1 MAKKAKKT
9 RPAASP
15 HAAGGG
21 GGGADSRAG
30 PANPTDVGY
39 MEQIA
44 RLMAANDLNTVD
56 VRDGDRRVI
65 LKRGQAV
72 VSVAG
77 FPGYAGGPAAFAAP
91 SASSSGSAPTS
102 QPPAGAG
109 APPASEESRFIPIK
123 SPMVGTFY
131 TAAKPGEKPFV
142 GVGSRVVADE
152 TDVCVIEA
160 MKNFF
165 VQKADVTGTIV
176 KILVENGQPVQVEQ
190 PMFLVRPD

>member
-9 RPAASP
+9 RPAAT
-15 HAAGGG
+15 AQ
-21 GGGADSRAG
+21 GADSRAAG

-65 LKRGQAV
+65 LKRGQAL

-77 FPGYAGGPAAFAAP
+77 FPGYAGAPAALA
-91 SASSSGSAPTS
+91 ASSAGPMGSPPTS
-102 QPPAGAG
+102 QPPAGASQ
-109 APPASEESRFIPIK
+109 ATEESRFLPIK

-176 KILVENGQPVQVEQ
+176 KILVDNGQPVQVEQ

>member
-1 MAKKAKKT
+1 
-9 RPAASP
+9 
-15 HAAGGG
+15 
-21 GGGADSRAG
+21 
-30 PANPTDVGY
+30 

-65 LKRGQAV
+65 LKRGQPV

-77 FPGYAGGPAAFAAP
+77 FPGYAAAPLAAP
-91 SASSSGSAPTS
+91 SAQQPGGPASAS
-102 QPPAGAG
+102 QPPAGAAG
-109 APPASEESRFIPIK
+109 SDAGEESRLVPIK

-165 VQKADVTGTIV
+165 VQKADVSGTIT